1 VAEALM
7 SVQQAKWVWRFA
19 VPPGELW
26 PLLADTARINEAAG
40 LPKHR
45 IEETPQPDGTVI
57 YTGHAKFGPFEITWR
72 DVPVEWVV
80 NRRFRH
86 ARWFHNG
93 PFKSLVATLELF
105 PDAAGTRGEY
115 TLEVEPANIVGR
127 LLLAAGFFKNTERT
141 MSRLGDEAAGF
152 AAGERAEPF
161 TMPALKLPA
170 DARARL
176 AALSAELERQGVAAA
191 LVRRLAGFIV
201 EGAEVDLLHIRPLRL
216 ARHWQAAERDVI
228 ELCLRAVRAGLL
240 ALRWE
245 LLCPNCRGPK
255 LAVGSLDQLPR
266 GAHCPTCNIDYD
278 RDFARNVE
286 LTFRPVEAIRP
297 VAEGEFCLFG
307 PMSTPHVVI
316 QQTLRPGEIREIAAD
331 LAFGDYRLRP
341 LHPGGETTLTW
352 SSGGFSEVIAGP
364 EGVDAG
370 LPSMPGTVRLAN
382 NSAHEVTLVVESRAW
397 VRDALTAHRATSMQT
412 FRDLF
417 ATEVLRPGDE
427 AGIGLVTLMFTDL
440 KGSTALYA
448 RIGDAAAYRLVRD
461 HFAFLAA
468 TIRDHDGAIIKTIGD
483 AVMAAFSDPA
493 KAIDAALAIQR
504 NVSAFNRD
512 HAGGRQDIVIKLGLH
527 AGACIAVNLNG
538 RLDYFGSTVNLAARV
553 QGQSQ
558 GGDIVLSAALA
569 ADPGVKSRL
578 EGLNPLS
585 ESAQVKGF
593 EAPVS
598 FLRISPAALAEPD
611 RQSAGAAQTTR
622 R

>member
-1 VAEALM
+1 M
-7 SVQQAKWVWRFA
+7 SVQRAKLVWHFA
-19 VPPGELW
+19 VPPEKLW

-45 IEETPQPDGTVI
+45 IEEALQPDGTVI
-57 YTGHAKFGPFEITWR
+57 YTGRAKFGPFEISWR
-72 DVPVEWVV
+72 DVPMEWVTG
-80 NRRFRH
+80 RGFRH

-105 PDAAGTRGEY
+105 AEAAGTRGEY
-115 TLEVEPANIVGR
+115 TLEVEPANLIGR
-127 LLLAAGFFKNTERT
+127 VLLAAGFFKNTERT
-141 MSRLGDEAAGF
+141 MARLGREAADF
-152 AAGERAEPF
+152 AAGERTEPF
-161 TMPALKLPA
+161 TVPATPLSA
-170 DARARL
+170 DGQARL
-176 AALSAELERQGVAAA
+176 IALCAELERQGVAKD
-191 LVRRLAGFIV
+191 LVARLAGFIV
-201 EGAEVDLLHIRPLRL
+201 AGAEIDLLHIRPLRL
-216 ARHWQAAERDVI
+216 ARHWRVAERDVI

-240 ALRWE
+240 SLRWE

-255 LAVGSLDQLPR
+255 LTVGSLDQLPR

-286 LTFRPVEAIRP
+286 LTFRPVESIRP
-297 VAEGEFCLFG
+297 VADGEFCLFG
-307 PMSTPHVVI
+307 PMSTPHVVV
-316 QQTLRPGEIREIAAD
+316 QQTLRPGETREVAAD

-341 LHPGGETTLTW
+341 LHPGGETSLTW
-352 SSGGFSEVIAGP
+352 SGGGFPEVIFDTEGARAGP
-364 EGVDAG
+364 PATSGR
-370 LPSMPGTVRLAN
+370 VRLDN
-382 NSAHEVTLVVESRAW
+382 RSDHEVTLVIESRAW

-417 ATEVLRPGDE
+417 ATEVLRSGDE
-427 AGIGLVTLMFTDL
+427 AGIGLITLMFTDL

-483 AVMAAFSDPA
+483 AVMAAFADPV
-493 KAIDAALAIQR
+493 KAIEAALAVQR
-504 NVSAFNRD
+504 NIMGFNRD

-558 GGDIVLSAALA
+558 GGDIVLSAELA
-569 ADPGVKSRL
+569 EDPGVKARL
-578 EGLNPLS
+578 EALNPLS

-593 EAPVS
+593 EAPIS
-598 FLRISPAALAEPD
+598 FLRVSAASLAATG
-611 RQSAGAAQTTR
+611 R
-622 R
+622 

>member
-1 VAEALM
+1 M
-7 SVQQAKWVWRFA
+7 GVQRAKWVWHFA
-19 VPPGELW
+19 VPPEKLW

-45 IEETPQPDGTVI
+45 IEEAPQPDGIVI
-57 YTGHAKFGPFEITWR
+57 YTGRAKFGPFEIAWR
-72 DVPVEWVV
+72 DVPVEWVT

-93 PFKSLVATLELF
+93 PFKSLVATLDLF
-105 PDAAGTRGEY
+105 PEAAGTRGEY

-127 LLLAAGFFKNTERT
+127 LLLAAGFFKKTERT
-141 MSRLGDEAAGF
+141 MSRLGGQAAAF
-152 AAGERAEPF
+152 AAGEREEPF
-161 TMPALKLPA
+161 ATPAPTLPA
-170 DARARL
+170 DAGARL
-176 AALSAELERQGVAAA
+176 AALSAELERQGVAAG
-191 LVRRLAGFIV
+191 LVRRMVRFV
-201 EGAEVDLLHIRPLRL
+201 TEGAEVDLLHIRPLRL
-216 ARHWQAAERDVI
+216 ARHWQATERDVI
-228 ELCLRAVRAGLL
+228 ELCLRAVRVGLL
-240 ALRWE
+240 SLRWE

-255 LAVGSLDQLPR
+255 LTVGALDQLPR

-278 RDFARNVE
+278 RDFTRNVE
-286 LTFRPVEAIRP
+286 LTFRPVEAIRT
-297 VAEGEFCLFG
+297 VVDGEFCLFG
-307 PMSTPHVVI
+307 PMSTPHVVV
-316 QQTLRPGEIREIAAD
+316 QQTLRPGEAREIATD

-352 SSGGFSEVIAGP
+352 SSGGFPEVVADTAGVGAGP
-364 EGVDAG
+364 PSAAG
-370 LPSMPGTVRLAN
+370 LVRLDN
-382 NSAHEVTLVVESRAW
+382 RSDREVTLVIESRAW

-427 AGIGLVTLMFTDL
+427 AGIGLITLMFTDL
-440 KGSTALYA
+440 KGSTALYS

-468 TIRDHDGAIIKTIGD
+468 TLREHDGAIVKTIGD

-504 NVSAFNRD
+504 NVAAFNRD

-553 QGQSQ
+553 QSQSQ

-569 ADPGVKSRL
+569 EDPGVKERL
-578 EGLNPLS
+578 AGLNPIG
-585 ESAQVKGF
+585 ESAQMKGF
-593 EAPVS
+593 DAPISFQRVS
-598 FLRISPAALAEPD
+598 ALSLAAD
-611 RQSAGAAQTTR
+611 GRQSAGAAQTAR
-622 R
+622 G